1 MERFN
6 LTRYDLMCMSWTEL
20 TMLFDATY
28 DEPEP
33 TKSNKTERAKK
44 ATMQDVMNWI

>member
-6 LTRYDLMCMSWTEL
+6 LSRYDLMRMSWTEL

-28 DEPEP
+28 DGPDDQSAEPKEVA
-33 TKSNKTERAKK
+33 RM